1 MGFLRFSKPIVV
13 MLVVCSVASE
23 SFAQYPVWF
32 IEQGRIP
39 GPRVVVGYAQPGY
52 RHDSTGGAAY
62 QDALFSFARQN
73 RVKISGGQIFW
84 NTEAGSFWM
93 GSDFSEDVDTT
104 GLTQAAESLAV
115 LDSFTTPS
123 MQALL
128 LGPKGSE
135 LDPAWK
141 TMTGL
146 GTTAPGWIESPPVSS
161 TDEYAVGMAPQYYYE
176 SSSWKEAERMA
187 RRNLARSVFTTVRML
202 QKSGIQAQGIEHEE
216 LRVDLHDIS
225 VAARWRDVNARIV
238 YVLMRTPK

>member
-1 MGFLRFSKPIVV
+1 MGFLKFSKPVV
-13 MLVVCSVASE
+13 VLFFACCVVSE
-23 SFAQYPVWF
+23 SHAQYPVWF
-32 IEQGRIP
+32 TEQGRIP

-62 QDALFSFARQN
+62 QDALFSYARQN
-73 RVKISGGQIFW
+73 HVKIVGGQIFW

-128 LGPKGSE
+128 LGPKGDE

-141 TMTGL
+141 TRTRWGSRS
-146 GTTAPGWIESPPVSS
+146 PEWIESPPASS

-225 VAARWRDVNARIV
+225 VAARWTDVNARIV

>member
-1 MGFLRFSKPIVV
+1 MSFLKLSKPVV
-13 MLVVCSVASE
+13 VLLFACFVVSE
-23 SFAQYPVWF
+23 LHAQYPVWF

-39 GPRVVVGYAQPGY
+39 EPRVVVGYAQPGY
-52 RHDSTGGAAY
+52 RHDSTGGVAY
-62 QDALFSFARQN
+62 QDALISYARQS
-73 RVKISGGQIFW
+73 RVKIAGGQIFW

-93 GSDFSEDVDTT
+93 GSDFSEEVDTT
-104 GLTQAAESLAV
+104 GLAQAAESLAV

-128 LGPKGSE
+128 LGPKVLE
-135 LDPAWK
+135 LDSPLKAITEWE
-141 TMTGL
+141 TR
-146 GTTAPGWIESPPVSS
+146 APEWIESPPVSS

-187 RRNLARSVFTTVRML
+187 RRNLARSVYTTVRML

-216 LRVDLHDIS
+216 LRVNLHDIS
-225 VAARWRDVNARIV
+225 VAARWTDVNARIV